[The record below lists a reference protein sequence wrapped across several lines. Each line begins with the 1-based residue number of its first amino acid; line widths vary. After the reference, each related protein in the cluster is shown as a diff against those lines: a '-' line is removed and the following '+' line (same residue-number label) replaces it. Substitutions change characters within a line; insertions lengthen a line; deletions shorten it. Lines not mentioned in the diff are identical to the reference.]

1 VPNSCRVLVA
11 SSDLLPALKE
21 RASEE
26 GGELLAF
33 TDAEALK
40 ALEAITR
47 ERPRVVM
54 LERVFASTPRGS
66 ALIHR
71 IKADPKLSET
81 VVSIVTPDT
90 DLKNLLQQSSEGN
103 LPGVDAGGVVA
114 GAAISPAADAKPLDQ
129 TGTRRDDRYKIK
141 AKVNVLVD
149 GNLASLVDLS
159 IVGAQVVSATVLKPN
174 QRVRMSLV
182 DEEGTVRFRASV
194 VWASFEIPPGG
205 SPRYRAGLA
214 FIDANSSA
222 IDAYCS
228 RHKA

>member
-1 VPNSCRVLVA
+1 MPKPYRVLVA
-11 SSDLLPALKE
+11 AADLLPALKE
-21 RASEE
+21 RAGTE

-33 TDAEALK
+33 TDADALK
-40 ALEAITR
+40 ALEAIMKKL
-47 ERPRVVM
+47 PQVVM
-54 LERVFASTPRGS
+54 LERLFAATPRGS

-71 IKADPKLSET
+71 IKADPTLSET
-81 VVSIVTPDT
+81 AIMVVSRDSDI
-90 DLKNLLQQSSEGN
+90 KSLLRRSSEGDA
-103 LPGVDAGGVVA
+103 PGRNAGGVATVA
-114 GAAISPAADAKPLDQ
+114 AAPPVAAAKTLDQ
-129 TGTRRDDRYKIK
+129 TGTRRDDRVAIK

-149 GNLASLVDLS
+149 GNLASLVNLS
-159 IVGAQVVSATVLKPN
+159 TTGAQVVSSTVLKPN

-214 FIDANSSA
+214 FIDANPSA
-222 IDAYCS
+222 IDAYGS